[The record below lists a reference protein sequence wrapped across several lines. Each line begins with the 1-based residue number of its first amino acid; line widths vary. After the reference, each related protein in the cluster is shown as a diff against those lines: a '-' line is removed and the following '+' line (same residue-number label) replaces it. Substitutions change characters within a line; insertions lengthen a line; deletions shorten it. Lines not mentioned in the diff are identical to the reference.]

1 MDDSTTLRYI
11 RAVLDLA
18 DRHIEKYTDED
29 KIKAVKIAAYD
40 SIKDIMKGEKEDDV

>member
-29 KIKAVKIAAYD
+29 KRKAVKVAAYD
-40 SIKDIMKGEKEDDV
+40 SIKDIAKGDKEDDI